1 LQFSG
6 SLGKP
11 ASRNQREDNPF
22 TKGTEVSSEYLES
35 LQAAA
40 TSYTTGDAELDE
52 SCPAQVDGPHDTVAA
67 ALRSQ
72 LDRVLEE
79 LWSFADNET
88 AFTGDSVAMAQLAMR
103 LCRLYPQSEPPAQR
117 IALSTRVLELYDR
130 EATIERERVRMTR
143 REAEL
148 LHYLLSHRERV
159 VSRYELMEHVWGKRL
174 SGAAARTV
182 DIHVHRLRSKLG
194 REFAERVET
203 IRHVGYRFSSD
214 PIAPRAPRKSQR
226 RDPLQLPGT
235 PAWPDREHAS
245 EHGAS

>member
-1 LQFSG
+1 
-6 SLGKP
+6 
-11 ASRNQREDNPF
+11 
-22 TKGTEVSSEYLES
+22 VSSEFLES

-40 TSYTTGDAELDE
+40 TSYTPSDDVGLDE
-52 SCPAQVDGPHDTVAA
+52 SCLAQADGSNDAITA
-67 ALRSQ
+67 ALRGQ

-79 LWSFADNET
+79 LWSFADDDA

-117 IALSTRVLELYDR
+117 IALRTRVLELYDR
-130 EATIERERVRMTR
+130 EAQIARERVRMTR

-174 SGAAARTV
+174 TGAAARTV

-203 IRHVGYRFSSD
+203 IRHVGYRFSSQ
-214 PIAPRAPRKSQR
+214 PIAPRPPRRSSGQK
-226 RDPLQLPGT
+226 PLQLAGKS
-235 PAWPDREHAS
+235 AWS
-245 EHGAS
+245 ERDHSSEQGVVS

>member
-1 LQFSG
+1 
-6 SLGKP
+6 
-11 ASRNQREDNPF
+11 
-22 TKGTEVSSEYLES
+22 VSSEYLES

-40 TSYTTGDAELDE
+40 TSYTVSDNASDE
-52 SCPAQVDGPHDTVAA
+52 SCLAQADGPHDEVTA

-79 LWSFADNET
+79 LWSFADDET

-103 LCRLYPQSEPPAQR
+103 LCRLYPQSEPPTQR

-130 EATIERERVRMTR
+130 EAQIARERVRMTR

-159 VSRYELMEHVWGKRL
+159 VSRFELMEHVWGKRL
-174 SGAAARTV
+174 TGAAARTV
-182 DIHVHRLRSKLG
+182 DIHVHRLRAKLG

-203 IRHVGYRFSSD
+203 IRHVGYRFSSQ
-214 PIAPRAPRKSQR
+214 PIAPRAPRKASARQ
-226 RDPLQLPGT
+226 PLQLASKSG
-235 PAWPDREHAS
+235 WSDREHAT
-245 EHGAS
+245 EHGA

>member
-1 LQFSG
+1 M
-6 SLGKP
+6 
-11 ASRNQREDNPF
+11 
-22 TKGTEVSSEYLES
+22 SSEYLES

-40 TSYTTGDAELDE
+40 TSYTSGNAELDE
-52 SCPAQVDGPHDTVAA
+52 RCLAQADGPHDDVAA

-79 LWSFADNET
+79 LWSFAAEES
-88 AFTGDSVAMAQLAMR
+88 ALTGDSVAMAQLAMR
-103 LCRLYPQSEPPAQR
+103 LCRLYPQAEPPTQR

-130 EATIERERVRMTR
+130 EATIARERVRMTR

-174 SGAAARTV
+174 NGAAARTV
-182 DIHVHRLRSKLG
+182 DIHVHRLRAKLG

-214 PIAPRAPRKSQR
+214 PIAPRPPRKNHR
-226 RDPLQLPGT
+226 RAALQLASR
-235 PAWPDREHAS
+235 PAWPATEHAG

>member
-1 LQFSG
+1 
-6 SLGKP
+6 
-11 ASRNQREDNPF
+11 
-22 TKGTEVSSEYLES
+22 VSSEFLES

-40 TSYTTGDAELDE
+40 TSYTPTDDIVDE
-52 SCPAQVDGPHDTVAA
+52 RCPAQADGSDDAITA
-67 ALRSQ
+67 ALRAQ

-79 LWSFADNET
+79 LWSFADDDT

-117 IALSTRVLELYDR
+117 IALRTRVLELYDR
-130 EATIERERVRMTR
+130 EAQISRERVRMTR
-143 REAEL
+143 RESEL

-203 IRHVGYRFSSD
+203 IRHVGYRFSSQ
-214 PIAPRAPRKSQR
+214 PIAPRPPRRASGQK
-226 RDPLQLPGT
+226 PLQLASK
-235 PAWPDREHAS
+235 PAWS
-245 EHGAS
+245 ETEQGAVS